1 MRLPEHPIRLLVLL
15 AIALALAAGHAAG
28 SDPDAGGVQVAE
40 PVARDHA
47 APGAQR
53 AQPEMTLA
61 LSRPRRAPGEDAVT
75 DVFSGRSWIPAPPP
89 APPVA
94 PAPPP
99 EPTAPALPFA
109 YVGRLEADDAKPIV
123 YLSRGERLLAV
134 SEGDVVDKDYR
145 IESLTNNEIV
155 LVYLPL
161 GKQQT
166 LRIGSERK

>member
-1 MRLPEHPIRLLVLL
+1 MMRLPERPLPLIVLS
-15 AIALALAAGHAAG
+15 AIALALAIGHAAG
-28 SDPDAGGVQVAE
+28 GDPNAGSEPVAE
-40 PVARDHA
+40 PVARDRT
-47 APGAQR
+47 APGAQQV
-53 AQPEMTLA
+53 QPQLALA
-61 LSRPRRAPGEDAVT
+61 LSRPRRAAGEDAVT
-75 DVFSGRSWIPAPPP
+75 DLFSSRSWIPAPPP
-89 APPVA
+89 APPVP

-166 LRIGSERK
+166 LRIGSER